1 MAPRCFKKNMGYRN
15 NVKEKSNKIIVAPQ
29 TLYHLHQLAQICGY
43 KTLGKV
49 VDKLVREKMEELK
62 MR

>member
-1 MAPRCFKKNMGYRN
+1 MSYRN
-15 NVKEKSNKIIVAPQ
+15 DVKKKSNRIIVAPQ
-29 TLYHLHQLAQICGY
+29 TLYHLHQFAQIYGY

-49 VDKLVREKMEELK
+49 VDRLVREKISELK

>member
-1 MAPRCFKKNMGYRN
+1 MGYRN
-15 NVKEKSNKIIVAPQ
+15 DVKKKSNKIIVAPQ
-29 TLYHLHQLAQICGY
+29 TLYHLNQLAQMCGY

-49 VDKLVREKMEELK
+49 VDKLVREKIEELK